1 MNIFEIENLIKK
13 IENEDIQ
20 FDAVIDLK
28 LSVTQNG
35 RVLAKSVYQN
45 KFKKTY
51 EHYGDFLKEW
61 EEAK

>member
-13 IENEDIQ
+13 IENEDIR

-45 KFKKTY
+45 KFTKIY
-51 EHYGDFLKEW
+51 EHYGEFLKEW
-61 EEAK
+61 EEVE